1 MVIEGLFTWREE
13 DPRRRNN
20 FSLGLHTEV
29 SVRLLSLLAVITT
42 FQQNYHNNKLMVT
55 LNEMVSLYC
64 CDYPL
69 NGSPPFLSGLSLVL
83 GSS

>member
-42 FQQNYHNNKLMVT
+42 FQQNYHNNQLMVT

-64 CDYPL
+64 CDYHL
-69 NGSPPFLSGLSLVL
+69 NDSPPFLSGLSLVL

>member
-1 MVIEGLFTWREE
+1 MVIEGLFTWGEE
-13 DPRRRNN
+13 HPRRRNN

-42 FQQNYHNNKLMVT
+42 FQQNYHNNQLMVT
-55 LNEMVSLYC
+55 VNEMVDLYC
-64 CDYPL
+64 RDHPL
-69 NGSPPFLSGLSLVL
+69 NGSPPFLSGLSLVV